1 LNSKGR
7 AGQSPERPRPKGTED
22 LRTVGSLD
30 RRSWR
35 NWFLFLSVA
44 IITTLGLAT
53 AIVTL
58 LGGRIRTPWP
68 WANTDLILLAGLS
81 VAILVFAG
89 YLTAQER
96 QVVALR
102 KELFRANEEAAEH
115 MHRYYD
121 RLVALLNVSRVLATE
136 TNPQA
141 VFDSLTMTCV
151 ETFGCQQATLMLL
164 NQATQT
170 LEMRSVC
177 GHDAAAEE
185 LARPQKVGRGVIG
198 WVAEQRQPYTL
209 GVGGSTA
216 GAPVLGGTASP
227 RAVMIVPIELR
238 EELIGILTISTSRPE
253 VRYEDEDLQA
263 LQVFAE
269 TAGICCRHAEQTDW
283 MRKTIQRLDA
293 ALQERGIADG
303 NWAA

>member
-1 LNSKGR
+1 VIPKEKASR
-7 AGQSPERPRPKGTED
+7 ATERFKMDSPRA
-22 LRTVGSLD
+22 LRAFGSLD

-44 IITTLGLAT
+44 IVTTLGLAT

-68 WANTDLILLAGLS
+68 WANTDLVLLAGLS
-81 VAILVFAG
+81 IAILIFAG
-89 YLTAQER
+89 YLTQQER

-102 KELFRANEEAAEH
+102 SELFRANEEAAEH
-115 MHRYYD
+115 VHRYYD
-121 RLVALLNVSRVLATE
+121 RLVALMNVSRVLATE

-151 ETFGCQQATLMLL
+151 ETFECQQATLMLL

-170 LEMRSVC
+170 LEVRSVC
-177 GHDAAAEE
+177 GQDSGAED
-185 LARPQKVGRGVIG
+185 LAKPQKVGHGSVG
-198 WVAEQRQPYTL
+198 WVAEQRRPFMMSSGEATP
-209 GVGGSTA
+209 
-216 GAPVLGGTASP
+216 GAPALGGASSP
-227 RAVMIVPIELR
+227 RAAMIVPIELR
-238 EELIGILTISTSRPE
+238 EELIGVLTVSTSRPD
-253 VRYEDEDLQA
+253 VAYEEEDLQA

-269 TAGICCRHAEQTDW
+269 TAGVCCRHAEQTDW

-293 ALQERGIADG
+293 ALQERGIAEG